1 MTTALRDE
9 ALKLLDGRG
18 AILDAAREISAAMR
32 EAGVEGA
39 IVGGVAVVL
48 HGHVRTT
55 VDVDVYSPEP
65 APKLVELLESLGFAL
80 DRSRRQFTRGDLIV
94 HIVRPEQ
101 VGEPPRRFVTID
113 GVATVSLAD
122 LIAMKLRSGLAK
134 MTRAQDLAD
143 VIGLIRKCG
152 LKGDFARKLDA
163 PLRPSFR
170 ELVRAVASEDNGM
183 EASIT

>member
-1 MTTALRDE
+1 MPIILRDE

-18 AILDAAREISAAMR
+18 AILDAAREISAALR
-32 EAGVEGA
+32 DAGVGGA

-65 APKLVELLESLGFAL
+65 AERLIALLESLGFSF
-80 DRSRRQFTRGDLIV
+80 DPSRREFVRDGVVV

-101 VGEPPRRFVTID
+101 VGAPPRALIEIEGVT
-113 GVATVSLAD
+113 VVSLAD

-134 MTRAQDLAD
+134 TTRAQDLAD
-143 VIGLIRKCG
+143 VIGLIRRCN
-152 LKGDFARKLDA
+152 LKGGFASHLPKD
-163 PLRPSFR
+163 LRPEFR
-170 ELVRAVASEDNGM
+170 KLVRAIRDEGS
-183 EASIT
+183 

>member
-1 MTTALRDE
+1 MPTTLRDE

-18 AILDAAREISAAMR
+18 AILDAAREISAALR

-48 HGHVRTT
+48 HGYVRTT

-65 APKLVELLESLGFAL
+65 AERVIDVLESLGFTL
-80 DRSRRQFTRGDLIV
+80 DRARREFVRDILVV

-101 VGEPPRRFVTID
+101 VAPAPRRLVEID
-113 GVATVSLAD
+113 GVTTVSLAD

-134 MTRAQDLAD
+134 MTRAKDLAD
-143 VIGLIRKCG
+143 VIGLIGQCG
-152 LKGDFARKLDA
+152 LKSGFSSRLPED
-163 PLRPSFR
+163 LRPEFR
-170 ELVRAVASEDNGM
+170 KLVRAIRDEGP
-183 EASIT
+183 